1 MVADMSGKGGL
12 DRGRVA
18 MLLETVNSLEP
29 ASATKAL
36 AEFNEACYPA
46 TAAQSAALLRGGLVP
61 SLLQLLDPHH
71 QDQSLRIN
79 ALRMIARMCLKDK
92 TVRSRPGH
100 RHAGWLPSDCDWLRR
115 PASASAV
122 HT

>member
-1 MVADMSGKGGL
+1 MVGDMSGVSAKGGL

-18 MLLETVNSLEP
+18 ALLETLNNLEP

-36 AEFNEACYPA
+36 AEFNEAQYPA
-46 TAAQSAALLRGGLVP
+46 TPAQCTGLLRGGLVP

-79 ALRMIARMCLKDK
+79 VLRMIARMCKDR
-92 TVRSRPGH
+92 TVSWPWVVTPVGCTATATAARKREF
-100 RHAGWLPSDCDWLRR
+100 
-115 PASASAV
+115 
-122 HT
+122 